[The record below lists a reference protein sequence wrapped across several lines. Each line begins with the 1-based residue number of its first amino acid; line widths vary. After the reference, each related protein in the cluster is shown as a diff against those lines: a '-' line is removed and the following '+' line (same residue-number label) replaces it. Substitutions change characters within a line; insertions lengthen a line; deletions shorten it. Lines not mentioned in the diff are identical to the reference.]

1 MENILPY
8 IKNGKIYFINK
19 TEYETQEHY
28 YNRCNFI
35 ASQDPINQEQFDIC
49 TTYSYIF
56 VNNSLLNTNYN
67 DETLSILT
75 EMKKKIY
82 DK

>member
-1 MENILPY
+1 MQNILPY

-19 TEYETQEHY
+19 TDYESLEHY
-28 YNRCNFI
+28 YMRCNFI
-35 ASQDPINQEQFDIC
+35 ASQEPQNQEQFNTC
-49 TTYSYIF
+49 TTYSHIF
-56 VNNSLLNTNYN
+56 INNLLFRASYSN
-67 DETLSILT
+67 ETMEILT